1 MSDSLDEK
9 LDRLAAIDV
18 LGALRRGIEKESLR
32 VDADGQLSLNAH
44 PPGLGS
50 ALTHPNVTT
59 DFSEAQLE
67 LITGVQADTGALLA
81 ELEAIH
87 DFTFQEIG
95 DEILWASSMPC
106 SIGSPDDIPIGQYGR
121 SHVGQS
127 KTVYRQGLAHRYGA
141 PMQLIS
147 GIHYN
152 FSIESAVWQAL
163 ARTATPDR
171 DFITEAYFSLIRNFR
186 RHSWLLLYLFGASPA
201 LCRSFLPDPALADEF
216 ETFDEGTLFKP
227 YATSLRMGPLGY
239 QSEAQSS
246 LHISYNTL
254 GSYASSMLEA
264 LTTPWPHYQN
274 IGIKVDGAYQQL
286 NDTLIQIEN
295 EFYGTV
301 RPKRRT
307 APGERPLEALMRRGV
322 EYVEVRCIDLNPF
335 EAIGID
341 AVEARFIDVF
351 LLRCLLSPSL
361 EDTETLSREM
371 HANQH
376 TVVAEG
382 RRPGLELARDGRPI
396 TLTDWAGE
404 LLAEC
409 QAVAAVI
416 DSTDFSAAVAQQV
429 SKVENPDTT
438 PSARI
443 LESVASGTP
452 FARFALDLSRRHA
465 SAFRASTSPE
475 RTAEFARLASE
486 SVETQAAVEA
496 ADEGSFD
503 DYLERYLALDLPELD
518 RPSGDS

>member
-1 MSDSLDEK
+1 MQDR
-9 LDRLAAIDV
+9 LDRLASVDV

-32 VDADGQLSLNAH
+32 VDPDGQLSLDPH
-44 PPGLGS
+44 PQGLGS

-67 LITGVQADTGALLA
+67 LITGVHADTDALLA
-81 ELEAIH
+81 ELDAIH
-87 DFTFQEIG
+87 DFTFQEID

-106 SIGSPDDIPIGQYGR
+106 SIGSPDDIPIGRYGR

-127 KTVYRQGLAHRYGA
+127 KSVYRQGLAHRYGA

-152 FSIESAVWQAL
+152 FSIETAVWRAL
-163 ARTATPDR
+163 SGTAEPDR
-171 DFITEAYFSLIRNFR
+171 DFITDAYFSLIRNFR

-216 ETFDEGTLFKP
+216 ETSDEGTLFKP

-264 LTTPWPHYQN
+264 LTTPWPQYQD
-274 IGIKVDGAYQQL
+274 IGIKVDGAYRQL
-286 NDTLIQIEN
+286 TDTLIQIEN
-295 EFYGTV
+295 EFYGTI

-335 EAIGID
+335 EPIGID

-351 LLRCLLSPSL
+351 LLHCLLSPSP
-361 EDTETLSREM
+361 EDTVALSREM

-382 RRPGLELARDGRPI
+382 RRPGLELERDGRAV
-396 TLTDWAGE
+396 TLNDWANE

-409 QAVAAVI
+409 EAVAKVI
-416 DSTDFSAAVAQQV
+416 DSSDFSDAVARQV
-429 SKVENPDTT
+429 TKIEDPSTT

-443 LESVASGTP
+443 LESVAGGTP

-465 SAFRASTSPE
+465 VSFRATTNPG
-475 RTAEFARLASE
+475 RTDEFARLAAE

-503 DYLERYLALDLPELD
+503 DYLDRYLALDLPELD
-518 RPSGDS
+518 GPSVDS

>member
-1 MSDSLDEK
+1 M
-9 LDRLAAIDV
+9 
-18 LGALRRGIEKESLR
+18 
-32 VDADGQLSLNAH
+32 
-44 PPGLGS
+44 
-50 ALTHPNVTT
+50 
-59 DFSEAQLE
+59 
-67 LITGVQADTGALLA
+67 
-81 ELEAIH
+81 
-87 DFTFQEIG
+87 
-95 DEILWASSMPC
+95 
-106 SIGSPDDIPIGQYGR
+106 
-121 SHVGQS
+121 
-127 KTVYRQGLAHRYGA
+127 
-141 PMQLIS
+141 
-147 GIHYN
+147 
-152 FSIESAVWQAL
+152 
-163 ARTATPDR
+163 
-171 DFITEAYFSLIRNFR
+171 
-186 RHSWLLLYLFGASPA
+186 
-201 LCRSFLPDPALADEF
+201 
-216 ETFDEGTLFKP
+216 
-227 YATSLRMGPLGY
+227 
-239 QSEAQSS
+239 
-246 LHISYNTL
+246 
-254 GSYASSMLEA
+254 
-264 LTTPWPHYQN
+264 
-274 IGIKVDGAYQQL
+274 
-286 NDTLIQIEN
+286 
-295 EFYGTV
+295 
-301 RPKRRT
+301 
-307 APGERPLEALMRRGV
+307 
-322 EYVEVRCIDLNPF
+322 
-335 EAIGID
+335 
-341 AVEARFIDVF
+341 
-351 LLRCLLSPSL
+351 SPSL